1 MGIGPGELVD
11 MRGAFDLHFH
21 SAPCVFPRLAT
32 DRQVAEAAAGMGFGG
47 LLFKCHHESTVS
59 RAAALQE
66 SFPGMRLFGGIVLNR
81 HVGGINPRAVE
92 AALELGAKAVWL
104 PTVDAAH
111 HAVVHGKTG
120 GYGVQSTSSHLD
132 SSMGISAVSEGR
144 ITPEAQAVFELIARH
159 NAYLGTSH
167 TSYAELRVI
176 IPAAFEQGIKKVS
189 LTHPFY
195 KTPGLTLEQVKEFVE
210 LGVVAEFGYCSVSP
224 MWATATL
231 RQVAEAIKAL
241 GPENCILMSDAG
253 QRHNPIPPEALRV
266 YAQSLFELGI
276 SQADIRTMICRNP
289 ARMLD
294 LPPDPGPAAGEGAGA
309 K

>member
-1 MGIGPGELVD
+1 MGVAPGYLID

-32 DRQVAEAAAGMGFGG
+32 DRQVTEAACQMEFGG

-59 RAAALQE
+59 RAAALQDA
-66 SFPGMRLFGGIVLNR
+66 FPGMHLFGGIVLNR

-120 GYGVQSTSSHLD
+120 GYGVQSTSSQLD
-132 SSMGISAVSEGR
+132 SSMGISAVREGR
-144 ITPEAQAVFELIARH
+144 ITPETRAVFELIAKH

-195 KTPGLTLEQVKEFVE
+195 KTPGLTLEQIQEFV
-210 LGVVAEFGYCSVSP
+210 GMGAIAEFGYCSVSP

-231 RQVAEAIKAL
+231 GQVAEAIKTL
-241 GPENCILMSDAG
+241 GPENCVLMSDAG
-253 QRHNPIPPEALRV
+253 QRHNPIPPEALRI

-276 SQADIRTMICRNP
+276 GEEEIRTMICHNP
-289 ARMLD
+289 ARLVGLQPSPTPMKD
-294 LPPDPGPAAGEGAGA
+294 KGAGA

>member
-1 MGIGPGELVD
+1 
-11 MRGAFDLHFH
+11 
-21 SAPCVFPRLAT
+21 
-32 DRQVAEAAAGMGFGG
+32 MGFGG

-59 RAAALQE
+59 RAAALQDA
-66 SFPGMRLFGGIVLNR
+66 FPGMHLFGGIVLNR

-92 AALELGAKAVWL
+92 AALELGARAVWL

-120 GYGVQSTSSHLD
+120 GYGVQSTSSRLD
-132 SSMGISAVSEGR
+132 SSMGISAVREGR
-144 ITPEAQAVFELIARH
+144 ITPETQAVFELIAKH

-195 KTPGLTLEQVKEFVE
+195 KTPGLTLEQIQEFV
-210 LGVVAEFGYCSVSP
+210 GMGATAEFGYCSVSP

-231 RQVAEAIKAL
+231 GQVAEAIKTL
-241 GPENCILMSDAG
+241 GPENCVLMSDAG
-253 QRHNPIPPEALRV
+253 QRHNPIPPEALRI

-276 SQADIRTMICRNP
+276 GEEEIRTMICHNP
-289 ARMLD
+289 ARL
-294 LPPDPGPAAGEGAGA
+294 LGLQPGPIPAGDKGAGA
-309 K
+309 Q